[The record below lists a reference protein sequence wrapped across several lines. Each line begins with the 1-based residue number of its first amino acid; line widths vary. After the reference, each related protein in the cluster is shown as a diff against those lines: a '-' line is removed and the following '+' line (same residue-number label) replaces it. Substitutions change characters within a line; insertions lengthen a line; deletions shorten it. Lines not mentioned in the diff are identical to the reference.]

1 MRLQGFTQQARG
13 TDLAAEVTTQEEAA
27 WETLDVNEW
36 ASDSYAVAREIAY
49 RHSPQGNLIEDE
61 DEISA
66 DYLDDNFDVVVT
78 RLKMAGVR
86 LAFLINSAV
95 DGRCPRIFSIRGSDT
110 VATINATAFSTMLQP
125 QIKPFSV
132 RFSTAC

>member
-13 TDLAAEVTTQEEAA
+13 TDLAAEVTTQEAAA

-66 DYLDDNFDVVVT
+66 DYLDDNFDAVVT

-95 DGRCPRIFSIRGSDT
+95 DGTLPENLLD
-110 VATINATAFSTMLQP
+110 
-125 QIKPFSV
+125 
-132 RFSTAC
+132 